1 MSEGDYRRLLA
12 SLCADIDRRA
22 RKLGRSVK
30 GVVLPA
36 ALGTAMALGA
46 GACSDMSAAYGVPPP
61 HDARV
66 DVIGGSDSAYMAPW
80 DMISPDAQRADAT
93 SADGGVAEAGA
104 SDARPIDGLVAPA
117 YIAPDAN

>member
-1 MSEGDYRRLLA
+1 MSEGDYRKLLA

-22 RKLGRSVK
+22 RRLGRSVK

-46 GACSDMSAAYGVPPP
+46 GACSESVNDYGAPPTG
-61 HDARV
+61 DALL
-66 DVIGGSDSAYMAPW
+66 DVTGRPDAAYMASFPEMMV
-80 DMISPDAQRADAT
+80 DTHPADAQAK
-93 SADGGVAEAGA
+93 
-104 SDARPIDGLVAPA
+104 SDAGVDTQPTDAQTLDGPAPA